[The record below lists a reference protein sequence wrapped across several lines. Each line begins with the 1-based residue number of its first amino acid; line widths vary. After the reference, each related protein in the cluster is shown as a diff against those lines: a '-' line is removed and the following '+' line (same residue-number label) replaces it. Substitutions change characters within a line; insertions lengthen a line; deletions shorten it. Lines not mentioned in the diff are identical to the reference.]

1 MDGTLDQTTV
11 GTISLLEARLLRI
24 EHILY
29 GQTPPPA
36 DPPAE
41 SATASLAELEHRFA
55 QLLRR
60 LRVYAEILKICMRP
74 FNSLSPTPPSLPL
87 PDSRCCHQPQKL
99 TDMPRSIVL
108 DKSHPTLFQSPTT
121 SAPPADPPTQLSPDA
136 VRATVLSYATAFPS
150 TASALTA
157 ATADTPIPDARQSAA
172 LAALTP
178 RMRAVEEVQWAQG
191 REMAELRARSE
202 RAVRAWYEGGVLR
215 CGVQLAD
222 VEGRLERV
230 ERGVRRIGRARAEGE
245 KV

>member
-60 LRVYAEILKICMRP
+60 LRVYAEILKICM
-74 FNSLSPTPPSLPL
+74 PPSIRCPPPLSL

-178 RMRAVEEVQWAQG
+178 HMQAVEEVQWAQG